1 MFSRIWTRCMM
12 IILLPA
18 LAVVLSGIPMV
29 AHAAQQPAER
39 QNHPAMAP
47 LHWESAARM
56 HKTFLLGK
64 DRGTLAVDAGG
75 IEFRMANG
83 RSLKWAFGD
92 IHTVYITPRRLV
104 LETYLNRSLHRPG
117 EREYRFDLTQTL
129 PSAVAAGIAD
139 AVARPSQ
146 NADPDPNAAAIV
158 TIPVRHRTLTGGTN
172 GMLRFRKE
180 GIDYVATSSGDSRSW
195 RWADL
200 QTLSDPDANHLFVFG
215 FRDTYTFDL
224 KAPLSRKV
232 FDWATDEIYQH
243 TESADEPVG
252 SIPNEP
258 ANSVAK
264 EHDE

>member
-1 MFSRIWTRCMM
+1 MFSRIWTRCMK

-39 QNHPAMAP
+39 QDHLAMAP

-56 HKTFLLGK
+56 HKTYLLGK
-64 DRGTLAVDAGG
+64 DHGTLAVDAGG

-92 IHTVYITPRRLV
+92 IHTVFIAPRRLV

-129 PSAVAAGIAD
+129 PPAVAAGVAD

-146 NADPDPNAAAIV
+146 NADPDPHAAAIV

-172 GMLRFRKE
+172 GVLRFRKE
-180 GIDYVATSSGDSRSW
+180 GIDYVAGAAGDSRSW

-200 QTLSDPDANHLFVFG
+200 QTLSDPDAYHLFVFG

-243 TESADEPVG
+243 TESADEPG
-252 SIPNEP
+252 ASIPNQSL
-258 ANSVAK
+258 NGGAK